1 MEEQWEIEN
10 LSFEGNLKDD
20 KVICRNCG
28 WSWNLKDGGNDPF
41 VCHSCESD
49 NSRFY
54 TGNETYSNFKVD
66 PNLIVQGVGS
76 LASLGGNIAQSKSSK
91 QMSKSELQKEIDTR
105 CGKDKSK
112 ALLKKKRNEYLQC
125 KQNVIAKIDSDKKM
139 AQDDAKKQLEAT
151 QQKTQQEAL
160 QRRQS
165 EKRNTYLIVG
175 VVVALVIGFVV
186 YKKMNK

>member
-54 TGNETYSNFKVD
+54 TGNETYSNAVD

-76 LASLGGNIAQSKSSK
+76 LASLGGNIAQSKASK

-112 ALLKKKRNEYLQC
+112 ALSKKKRNEYLQC
-125 KQNVIAKIDSDKKM
+125 KQNVISKIDTDKKT
-139 AQDDAKKQLEAT
+139 AQDDAKKQLE
-151 QQKTQQEAL
+151 KTQQEAL

-186 YKKMNK
+186 YKKVSK